1 MLDTELLRKYAK
13 PVAVLDSCKGA
24 ECEKEKAKEEGGE
37 EGEVLDA
44 AGLAAAHALS
54 DVALE
59 AAAIVQA
66 WLEEEPEEGENYADV
81 LQDMF
86 FEDADMNEDGELND
100 DETVLIDARLNAAYD
115 YMLSK
120 GASEEDAYKLLSEWN
135 ADAAER
141 VHDLLVEKMPDGE
154 AASADIDNFVF
165 GGESEEAVMDA
176 AYEKKV
182 VVHHG
187 KKMRVRRRIS
197 GVARRSAAQRAALA
211 KARLKSH
218 SGKANT
224 KRLKSNR
231 IRKAYGL

>member
-24 ECEKEKAKEEGGE
+24 ECEKEKAKEEDGE
-37 EGEVLDA
+37 EGKALDA

-54 DVALE
+54 DVAFE
-59 AAAIVQA
+59 AAAVVQA

-154 AASADIDNFVF
+154 AANADIDNFVF
-165 GGESEEAVMDA
+165 GDESEEAVLDSA
-176 AYEKKV
+176 FKWVNAV
-182 VVHHG
+182 RNG
-187 KKMRVRRRIS
+187 KKKRVHQRVS
-197 GVARRSAAQRAALA
+197 GVARRSVAQRAALA

-231 IRKAYGL
+231 VRKALGL